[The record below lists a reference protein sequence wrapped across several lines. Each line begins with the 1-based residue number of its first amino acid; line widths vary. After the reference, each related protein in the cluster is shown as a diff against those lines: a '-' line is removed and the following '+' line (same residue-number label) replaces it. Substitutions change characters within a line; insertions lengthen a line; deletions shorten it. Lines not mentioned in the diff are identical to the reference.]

1 MMLQMSLDTIHEHM
15 QQVMKTKIGSIIT
28 KPTTIDPTMVLSR
41 VISRLS
47 NSDVFDAFYRHK
59 NSTLNV
65 NIRDLLQSK
74 DITQMGVGQL
84 LHPIPSLSENDTIE
98 DAVNIITHN
107 RTRSAPVVKDDEI
120 IGVVEAKSILKLIA
134 ELDNKWIKAN
144 QIFTPNPIV
153 IDKQTPLSTARRIM
167 TNKRI
172 DHLPVTDKDTV
183 SHVLTSY
190 HVLQTILP
198 DERIGKRDIG
208 SKKIRSLTSLVGNL
222 GTSRVISCSPLDDL
236 NDVLNSMLHAN
247 TTFCLVFLRTGLQ
260 GIITYRDILNL
271 LVTREKKS
279 VVPLFIVGMPKEEN
293 VGIIMSK
300 FTKTIDRLA
309 KVYPD
314 IQEARVYI
322 KKVHSSK
329 GRQNYE
335 VSTIILTPTERY
347 IFGRNGFDLSKAF
360 NEISNRILR
369 KLSKRA
375 TKRYRFS
382 IRKMA

>member
-1 MMLQMSLDTIHEHM
+1 MRTKVGTI
-15 QQVMKTKIGSIIT
+15 VT
-28 KPTTIDPTMVLSR
+28 KPILIDPTDNTSR
-41 VISRLS
+41 VIAALS
-47 NSDVFDAFYRHK
+47 EADAFDAFCRQK
-59 NSTLNV
+59 GSTLNV
-65 NIRDLLQSK
+65 NIRDLLQGK
-74 DITQMGVGQL
+74 DITRMNVGAF
-84 LHPIPSLSENDTIE
+84 LHPIQRLSENDTIE
-98 DAVNIITHN
+98 SAVNIITHN
-107 RTRSAPVVKDDEI
+107 RTRSAPVIKNDEI
-120 IGVVEAKSILKLIA
+120 IGVVEAKNILKLIS

-144 QIFTPNPIV
+144 QIFTPNPLV
-153 IDKQTPLSTARRIM
+153 IDKHTPLSTARRIM
-167 TNKRI
+167 TNKKI
-172 DHLPVTDKDTV
+172 DHLPVTDKDAV

-208 SKKIRSLTSLVGNL
+208 SKKIRSLASKVGNL
-222 GTSRVISCSPLDDL
+222 GTSRMVSCSPLDDL
-236 NDVLNSMLHAN
+236 NDVLSSMLHAN

-271 LVTREKKS
+271 LTTREKKS
-279 VVPLFIVGMPKEEN
+279 LVPLFVVGMPKEEN
-293 VGIIMSK
+293 TGIIMNK

-314 IQEARVYI
+314 IQEARIYI

-329 GRQNYE
+329 GRQNYD
-335 VSTIILTPTERY
+335 VSTIILAPTEKY
-347 IFGRNGFDLSKAF
+347 IFGRNGFDLSKTF
-360 NEISNRILR
+360 DEISNMVLR